1 MFEGYITLPTLPG
14 TAWYTYGMSKEENEE
29 PASRGGRAKTELG
42 TAPKRNIRVHDPIW
56 TASQTAADALGISIS
71 EYVRR
76 ALVDMVATGRWK
88 ALTSQVG
95 RAK

>member
-1 MFEGYITLPTLPG
+1 MTEPERGPG
-14 TAWYTYGMSKEENEE
+14 R
-29 PASRGGRAKTELG
+29 PRTEFG
-42 TAPKRNIRVHDPIW
+42 TAPKRNVRVHDPIW